1 MNGRDTRDSG
11 MTDLS
16 RRAILIGGAASM
28 MLRPG
33 SLAALPLPG
42 PSDTFTDSVG
52 VNVHIGSEPYA
63 TSFERFHDLLAASGI
78 RHLRDELR
86 PSNDLDRWR
95 ALNKRSDILF
105 NILVSPATNTVVE
118 MMTYLAAL
126 GIERV
131 SAMEGQNEGDSDW
144 FMSLPLAKPDWS
156 NVVVNYQ
163 REVHDAL
170 RARYPSSQLPLL
182 SPSVINWKPADVALL
197 RPANQYSDAVA
208 IHSYVQK
215 AQEPETSDDYAA
227 VSWYLHNM
235 RDAFKPGASA
245 LATECGYCN
254 VVRPGTSGV
263 SETAAA
269 LYLPRLLLNNF
280 RLGILR
286 TFLYEFLD
294 GGTDPNEGEHHW
306 GLVRNDGTPKP
317 GYHGIRNLLSALK
330 GARRASNSPP
340 LRVASTAPDLRHI
353 AFQDAQGQPLL
364 AVWRAVRCWNVE
376 KAEDIPV
383 PTVPIDISIEGR
395 AASLSFNRPNDGADW
410 RRVSV
415 TDAHAT
421 IPLDGRV
428 AIVRLSG

>member
-1 MNGRDTRDSG
+1 MPG
-11 MTDLS
+11 LS
-16 RRAILIGGAASM
+16 RRAILRGGAASM
-28 MLRPG
+28 MLRSGP
-33 SLAALPLPG
+33 LVALSLPG

-52 VNVHIGSEPYA
+52 VNVHISSEPYA
-63 TSFERFHDLLAASGI
+63 SHFDRFHDLLAASGI

-95 ALNKRSDILF
+95 ALNKRSNILF
-105 NILVSPATNTVVE
+105 NVVVSPATNTVPE

-131 SAMEGQNEGDSDW
+131 SAMEGQNEGNSDW
-144 FMSLPLAKPDWS
+144 FLSLPLAKPGWS

-163 REVHDAL
+163 REVHHAL
-170 RARYPSSQLPLL
+170 RARYAATELPLL

-197 RPANQYSDAVA
+197 RPAAQFSDAVA

-215 AQEPETSDDYAA
+215 AQEPETTNDYAA

-235 RDAFKPGASA
+235 RDAFKPGAPA

-254 VVRPGTSGV
+254 VVKPGTSGV

-286 TFLYEFLD
+286 TFLYEFFD
-294 GGTDPNEGEHHW
+294 GGTDPNDGEHHW
-306 GLVRNDGTPKP
+306 GLVRNDGSPKP
-317 GYHGIRNLLSALK
+317 GYHAIRNLLSALK
-330 GARRASNSPP
+330 GARRANNDPP

-383 PTVPIDISIEGR
+383 PTEPLDIAVDGP
-395 AASLSFNRPNDGADW
+395 AASLSFNRPNDDAEW
-410 RRVSV
+410 RRVPV
-415 TDAHAT
+415 TDGHTT

-428 AIVRLSG
+428 AIIRRSS

>member
-1 MNGRDTRDSG
+1 M
-11 MTDLS
+11 
-16 RRAILIGGAASM
+16 LIGGAASM

-52 VNVHIGSEPYA
+52 VNVHISSEPYA
-63 TSFERFHDLLAASGI
+63 SNFDRFHDLLATSGI
-78 RHLRDELR
+78 HHLRDELR
-86 PSNDLDRWR
+86 PGNDLDRWR
-95 ALNKRSDILF
+95 ALNKRSNILF
-105 NILVSPATNTVVE
+105 NVAVSPATNTVPE

-131 SAMEGQNEGDSDW
+131 SAIEGQNEGNSDW
-144 FMSLPLAKPDWS
+144 FLSLPLAKPGWS

-163 REVHDAL
+163 REVHHAL
-170 RARYPSSQLPLL
+170 RARYPAAEVPLL

-197 RPANQYSDAVA
+197 RPAAQFSDAVA

-215 AQEPETSDDYAA
+215 AQEPETTNDYAA

-235 RDAFKPGASA
+235 RDAFKPGAPA

-254 VVRPGTSGV
+254 VVKPGTSGV

-286 TFLYEFLD
+286 TFLYEFFD
-294 GGTDPNEGEHHW
+294 GGTDPDDGEHHW
-306 GLVRNDGTPKP
+306 GLVRNDGLPKP
-317 GYHGIRNLLSALK
+317 GYHAIQNLLSALK
-330 GARRASNSPP
+330 SARRAGDSQP
-340 LRVASTAPDLRHI
+340 LRVATRSPDLRHI

-383 PTVPIDISIEGR
+383 PTEPIDISVDGT
-395 AASLSFNRPNDGADW
+395 AASLSFNRPNDGTDW
-410 RRVSV
+410 RRVPV
-415 TDAHAT
+415 IDGRAT

-428 AIVRLSG
+428 AIVRRSS